1 MKTQINELKSYITN
15 LFQLTSQEN
24 WECEALNESAD
35 NILPERFLNNSP
47 LSNRILETYTYYNNE
62 LHELSIYPFLM
73 YYQNQ
78 LISIGY
84 LDHYDM
90 DFLYLNDTQTIIID
104 ERHLLKGENKYE

>member
-35 NILPERFLNNSP
+35 NILPERFLNDSP

-62 LHELSIYPFLM
+62 LHELSIYPFL
-73 YYQNQ
+73 YVLSKTNSSASD
-78 LISIGY
+78 ISITMTWTFY
-84 LDHYDM
+84 ILMIHKR
-90 DFLYLNDTQTIIID
+90 QS
-104 ERHLLKGENKYE
+104 